1 MSNAHV
7 RPIDVGQYI
16 IDAFISKGEGITT
29 LKLQKLVFY
38 SQAFSMVWY
47 DAPLFDEDFQ
57 AWINGPVVCSLFR
70 VLQDFYYCPR
80 KIADADAGRLSAKQK
95 DTIDKVV
102 EHYGGLMSYDLAALV
117 HSESPWKD
125 ARKGLSPS
133 TPSNE
138 IISKQSMAEF
148 YMGQVMQ

>member
-1 MSNAHV
+1 MESQV
-7 RPIDVGQYI
+7 KPIDVGQYI
-16 IDAFISKGEGITT
+16 IDAFIKKGEGITT

-38 SQAFSMVWY
+38 SQAFSMVWN
-47 DAPLFDEDFQ
+47 DKPLFDEDFQ
-57 AWINGPVVCSLFR
+57 AWINGPVVYSLFEALR
-70 VLQDFYYCPR
+70 GYYFCPR
-80 KIADADAGRLSAKQK
+80 EIPNAEPGKLTADQK
-95 DTIDKVV
+95 DIIDKVV
-102 EHYGGLMSYDLAALV
+102 EHYGGLTAYDLVVLT

-148 YMGQVMQ
+148 YMSQVTQ